1 MNSEFVHHA
10 PSRRNRGF
18 TLIEVLVAM
27 SIVVVSFVAIYG
39 VVLQMVGA
47 TMLMQE
53 KTIASWVAFDRVTEL
68 RVSGD
73 YPDEGSA
80 DGLIEMGGLTWSY
93 TREVRNTASED
104 IRQIVVKVSPEDEP
118 ENILAMAS
126 GALVRNERTAGNIPS
141 DQLNP
146 GFGGTNPAD
155 ENEGTDE

>member
-1 MNSEFVHHA
+1 MSSEFARRA
-10 PSRRNRGF
+10 PGRRNRGF

-47 TMLMQE
+47 TTLMQE
-53 KTIASWVAFDRVTEL
+53 KTMASWVAFDRVTEL

-73 YPDEGSA
+73 YPGEGSE
-80 DGLIEMGGLTWSY
+80 DGLIEMGGSTWSY

-104 IRQIVVKVSPEDEP
+104 LRQIIVKVSLEDEP
-118 ENILAMAS
+118 DNILAMAS
-126 GALVRNERTAGNIPS
+126 GALVRNQRTAGNIPT